1 MSEVLV
7 SDMVVSGTPL
17 APRSRD
23 ALSVLAYMY
32 LMFDRPAEAA
42 VLLRALA
49 AAGGD
54 DGWAASTRCLA
65 LVMAGQHEAARA
77 EAARLLPGA
86 ADDTVRALLLRVLAR
101 AAWNLGL
108 GEEARAHQAA
118 LRALLAA
125 TVMRRDGDAGR

>member
-1 MSEVLV
+1 MSGTLV
-7 SDMVVSGTPL
+7 SDKVVSGAPL

-32 LMFDRPAEAA
+32 LLFDRPAEAA

-49 AAGGD
+49 TIGGD
-54 DGWAASTRCLA
+54 GGWAASTLCLA
-65 LVMAGQHEAARA
+65 LVMAGKHEAARA
-77 EAARLLPGA
+77 EAMRLLPGA
-86 ADDTVRALLLRVLAR
+86 ADDTARTLLLRVLAR

-108 GEEARAHQAA
+108 GDEARAHQAA

-125 TVMRRDGDAGR
+125 TVMRRDGGAGR